1 MRDFKWPGFR
11 FGIEMSSVFGEG
23 MAPTGEGDA
32 RSLSSERITFA
43 GSLWCLD
50 LKRYISTDE
59 EAEYVAV
66 YLRRRGMHGVPRAGG
81 AQAPGAAA
89 GALGGGGG
97 GAAAGGGAV
106 GVGGIAVPVVQAGPA
121 GVGGGVAGGLPA
133 VWEDSRDRTTMGF
146 SIRLCGAP
154 GAPTSNSVCGR
165 SVMGKSFGVDAE
177 QSWGWEV
184 RRSDEEECGGGRG
197 RWREGVVSLS
207 PHPHTDRRAL
217 CPPLLTSRLPPSLSP
232 QSFVSVA
239 NLTERPWSSGDKLR
253 FVINLDML

>member
-1 MRDFKWPGFR
+1 VRDFKWPGFR

-32 RSLSSERITFA
+32 RSLSSERINFA

-50 LKRYISTDE
+50 LKRYISADE

-66 YLRRRGMHGVPRAGG
+66 YLRRRGMHSARA
-81 AQAPGAAA
+81 AGAAA
-89 GALGGGGG
+89 AAAVGGGGGGGGGG
-97 GAAAGGGAV
+97 GAGIGGAV
-106 GVGGIAVPVVQAGPA
+106 VPVVAQAGP
-121 GVGGGVAGGLPA
+121 GGGGGGGVAGGIPA
-133 VWEDSRDRTTMGF
+133 MWEDSRDRTTMGF

-184 RRSDEEECGGGRG
+184 RRPG
-197 RWREGVVSLS
+197 EGAGDGESRDIPVRRRTHPCPHLTTTPFSLS
-207 PHPHTDRRAL
+207 LA
-217 CPPLLTSRLPPSLSP
+217 
-232 QSFVSVA
+232 
-239 NLTERPWSSGDKLR
+239 
-253 FVINLDML
+253 